1 MSKVPIDK
9 MPNGQ
14 PSNHTDD
21 APFPRLPAQGS
32 TAGKPPDW
40 LATYR
45 FAPVMGLLT
54 ATGVCG
60 ILCMDPEGTLTYS
73 QGDVFDP
80 ALGPTMGVGKKLNRL
95 FRPEVAEERTEVFA
109 ALVRQREPETI
120 VVDMI
125 SGREL
130 WWAAAPV
137 IEDRNLAGLF
147 AIGIRPD
154 VHTVF
159 PPGLAVK
166 RLRHV
171 CSAGP
176 LCRLTPGELEVLRL
190 LSLGRRREDMALD
203 LKRTVKAVER
213 RRTTLG
219 RKLGV
224 EQSAELAMIGVRAGL
239 HRMSAAELERFA
251 RANCGPDAP
260 ESSILPSSA

>member
-1 MSKVPIDK
+1 MLATTRF
-9 MPNGQ
+9 G
-14 PSNHTDD
+14 
-21 APFPRLPAQGS
+21 APGNAAGHPPA
-32 TAGKPPDW
+32 W
-40 LATYR
+40 LATYQ
-45 FAPVMGLLT
+45 FSSVIGLLT

-60 ILCMDPEGTLTYS
+60 ILCMDPEGTLTYA

-80 ALGPTMGVGKKLNRL
+80 AFGPTMGIGRRLGKIY
-95 FRPEVAEERTEVFA
+95 RPEVAEERTEVFA

-120 VVDMI
+120 VVDMV
-125 SGREL
+125 SMREL

-137 IEDRNLAGLF
+137 LEGRALVGLF

-159 PPGLAVK
+159 PPGIAVK
-166 RLRHV
+166 RLRFV
-171 CSAGP
+171 SSAGP
-176 LCRLTPGELEVLRL
+176 LARLTSGELEVLRFL
-190 LSLGRRREDMALD
+190 AMGRRREDMAAD
-203 LKRTVKAVER
+203 LKRTVKAIER

-219 RKLGV
+219 RKLGA

-260 ESSILPSSA
+260 ETSILRPSTS